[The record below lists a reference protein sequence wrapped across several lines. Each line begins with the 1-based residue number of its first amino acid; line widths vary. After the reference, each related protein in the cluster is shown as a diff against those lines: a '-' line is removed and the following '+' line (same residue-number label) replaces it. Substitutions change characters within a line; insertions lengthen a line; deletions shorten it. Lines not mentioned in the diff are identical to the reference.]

1 MTMDK
6 TRVQKIVVNTLV
18 IIVLTA
24 LMAVASRYL
33 AGYLLIRSFHL
44 DYPLSFDT
52 FSMIKDIVGETT
64 NKKTNLI
71 INASIGLQIIMIC
84 LIPLMFVIAFIAKAF
99 KREARY
105 GNAKWATNNQ
115 LKHFEDKGAYRK

>member
-1 MTMDK
+1 MAMDK
-6 TRVQKIVVNTLV
+6 STVKKIVVNTLV
-18 IIVLTA
+18 VIILTA
-24 LMAVASRYL
+24 LMAVAARYL
-33 AGYLLIRSFHL
+33 AGYLLIKSFHL
-44 DYPLSFDT
+44 DYPLSFDS
-52 FSMIKDIVGETT
+52 FSMIKDIIGETT
-64 NKKTNLI
+64 NKKTKLI
-71 INASIGLQIIMIC
+71 INAAIGFQIIMIC